1 MTAQHMFE
9 ALEQTI
15 KKNVDASLPQTIAAR
30 RRLIPSR
37 APAPPGAPAPA
48 RTPAPPPAPA
58 PPQTPAPEQRKPRRV
73 VRHPPEVDF
82 KGLIVGYLLSI
93 DEKLGEELQPV
104 SDPSETLRL
113 SLSLLS
119 QDDW

>member
-1 MTAQHMFE
+1 MFE
-9 ALEQTI
+9 ALELTI
-15 KKNVDASLPQTIAAR
+15 KKNCVDASLPQTIVP
-30 RRLIPSR
+30 L
-37 APAPPGAPAPA
+37 
-48 RTPAPPPAPA
+48 
-58 PPQTPAPEQRKPRRV
+58 PQTGGGAGVRAGAVAPAPEQRKPRRV

-93 DEKLGEELQPV
+93 DKKLGEELQSV
-104 SDPSETLRL
+104 SNPSETLRL

>member
-1 MTAQHMFE
+1 MFE

-15 KKNVDASLPQTIAAR
+15 KKNCVDASLPKTIV
-30 RRLIPSR
+30 
-37 APAPPGAPAPA
+37 PAPQTGGGAGVRAGA
-48 RTPAPPPAPA
+48 VAPA

-93 DEKLGEELQPV
+93 DKKLGEELQSV
-104 SDPSETLRL
+104 SNPSETLRL

>member
-48 RTPAPPPAPA
+48 RTPAPP
-58 PPQTPAPEQRKPRRV
+58 PAPEQRKPRRV

-119 QDDW
+119 QGDW